1 MGLGFFYPQSSA
13 GAGTRT
19 SNRRLARRVSDLG
32 ERESNFTDYWEEWE
46 GAGLEKKSIGAAV
59 KGSEWLVTGRER

>member
-1 MGLGFFYPQSSA
+1 M
-13 GAGTRT
+13 RT

-32 ERESNFTDYWEEWE
+32 SRESNFADFTDYWEEWE
-46 GAGLEKKSIGAAV
+46 GAGLEKNVGAAV

>member
-1 MGLGFFYPQSSA
+1 
-13 GAGTRT
+13 
-19 SNRRLARRVSDLG
+19 VSDLG